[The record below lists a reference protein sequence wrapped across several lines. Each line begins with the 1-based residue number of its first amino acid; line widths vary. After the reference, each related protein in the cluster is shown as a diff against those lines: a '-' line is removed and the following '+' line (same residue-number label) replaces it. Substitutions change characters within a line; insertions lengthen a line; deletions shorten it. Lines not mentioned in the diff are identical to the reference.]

1 MFDYIVKVIKSP
13 KNTFKEEI
21 PTLAFVMFLIFGGL
35 VNYLYLES
43 FLRFGLKNFL
53 NLYKQIVPNID
64 EFINTFSVD
73 PVKLLL
79 LSIII
84 PVIFL
89 FLTTAIYE
97 LGAQLFF
104 KKQNGVKLMKNL
116 AFASIP
122 MVFGRL
128 LYSIFMIF
136 NVHFLTLI
144 NFLFS
149 IWEVLLFIIAISET
163 YEIDKA
169 KAVIIYLLP
178 LILIVIS
185 LIPLFI

>member
-1 MFDYIVKVIKSP
+1 MFEFIVKVIKSP
-13 KNTFKEEI
+13 KKTFKEEI
-21 PTLAFVMFLIFGGL
+21 PNFAFVMFLIFAGL
-35 VNYLYLES
+35 VNYLYTES

-53 NLYKQIVPNID
+53 NLYKQIIPNID
-64 EFINTFSVD
+64 EFMNNFSID

-79 LSIII
+79 LSIVI

-89 FLTTAIYE
+89 FITSAIYE
-97 LGAQLFF
+97 MGAQLFF

-122 MVFGRL
+122 MVFARL

-136 NVHFLTLI
+136 NVNFLTLI
-144 NFLFS
+144 NFLFL
-149 IWEVLLFIIAISET
+149 IWEVLLFILAISET

-169 KAVIIYLLP
+169 KAVLIYLLP
-178 LILIVIS
+178 LILIVVAI
-185 LIPLFI
+185 IPFFI